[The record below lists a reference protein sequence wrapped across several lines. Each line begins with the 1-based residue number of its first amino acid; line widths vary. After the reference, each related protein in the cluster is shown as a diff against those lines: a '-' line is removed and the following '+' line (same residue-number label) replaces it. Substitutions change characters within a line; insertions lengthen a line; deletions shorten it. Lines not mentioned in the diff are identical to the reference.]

1 MEMKFN
7 SKAFLASLQQA
18 YAVISA
24 RNSLPILDN
33 VMIQT
38 KDDGNGGTT
47 AILVASDGEMWLQI
61 KSPIAEGDK
70 GLKICLNAKDLLNAL
85 KNLGDYNVAMTSD
98 SEKQTVTCSYGVGQ
112 FSMPYEKTDEYPMPQ
127 LAMDGAIERI
137 VNGERIFKAID
148 KTCFA
153 VANDELR
160 PVLNGINFEFC
171 RDAMIVAAS
180 DGQKLARYTDNT
192 ITHDNDETYSFVL
205 PAKVS
210 VVVKSLLS
218 AFNCDIKVSFT
229 DKAVSFSSK
238 EFKLTARL
246 AEGRFPNY
254 KSVIPQTYNVSAEID
269 KQNIVT
275 ALKRV
280 LPMGSTSSELVL
292 LRFAD
297 MKLVISTEDIDFS
310 KSASE
315 TITCDYSAANAP
327 ITIGFKGS
335 SLLQIIQN
343 LDGENAVFELT
354 DPARAAVIYDS
365 DKNVYLSLIIPMLIQ

>member
-1 MEMKFN
+1 MEIKI
-7 SKAFLASLQQA
+7 QA
-18 YAVISA
+18 KELSA
-24 RNSLPILDN
+24 RLKTATKVINTKNSLPILND
-33 VMIQT
+33 VLLET
-38 KDDGNGGTT
+38 KNGVLLIT
-47 AILVASDGEMWLQI
+47 A
-61 KSPIAEGDK
+61 
-70 GLKICLNAKDLLNAL
+70 
-85 KNLGDYNVAMTSD
+85 SD
-98 SEKQTVTCSYGVGQ
+98 SEQWLSQKCSIISCDQELRFCVEATSFTNAISNIGDMPLTISLDEQTHTITCDYGNGK
-112 FSMPYEKTDEYPMPQ
+112 FSIPYEDAQEFPLSNTSDEDVKDFIV
-127 LAMDGAIERI
+127 DGKKILKAIE
-137 VNGERIFKAID
+137 
-148 KTCFA
+148 KTGFA
-153 VANDELR
+153 TANDELR
-160 PVLNGINFEFC
+160 PVMNGINFEFC
-171 RDAMIVAAS
+171 KDAMIVAAS

-246 AEGRFPNY
+246 TEGRFPNY

-315 TITCDYSAANAP
+315 TITCDYSTTNAP

-365 DKNVYLSLIIPMLIQ
+365 DKNVYLSLIMPMLIQ